1 MRSRSI
7 ELSCENLDESI
18 DQYTNELGY
27 QLDMIVPADSPTA
40 AVVSKD
46 GEAVRL
52 VLSSSFSWPKAE
64 EEPTEVGTQN
74 EWITG
79 RAGMEYRDLI
89 PGRLGGRMIASHIR
103 LTKGGEVPDYVHYH
117 KVKFQMIYC
126 LAGSIRVVYED
137 QGDPFWLNP
146 GDCVLQPPEIRHR
159 VLECTA
165 ESEVVE
171 IGMPAIHETWVE
183 HEIRLPTNELK
194 PDRVFNG
201 QRFVRHIAAEAAWT
215 PSEFDGIEMRD
226 SGISAETNDRA
237 DVRVL
242 RSRTDAVLP
251 AKSAKKR
258 EIDFYFVLTG
268 SVRMGSGNDEI
279 QEFTKTDAFVVPTNE
294 DFTVMMSEGSE
305 ILAVCT

>member
-1 MRSRSI
+1 
-7 ELSCENLDESI
+7 
-18 DQYTNELGY
+18 
-27 QLDMIVPADSPTA
+27 
-40 AVVSKD
+40 
-46 GEAVRL
+46 
-52 VLSSSFSWPKAE
+52 
-64 EEPTEVGTQN
+64 
-74 EWITG
+74 
-79 RAGMEYRDLI
+79 
-89 PGRLGGRMIASHIR
+89 
-103 LTKGGEVPDYVHYH
+103 
-117 KVKFQMIYC
+117 MIYC

-137 QGDPFWLNP
+137 QGEPFWLNP

-165 ESEVVE
+165 GSEIVE

-183 HEIRLPTNELK
+183 HEIKLPTSELK

-226 SGISAETNDRA
+226 IGISAATNDRA

-279 QEFTKTDAFVVPTNE
+279 QEFTKTDAFVAPTNE
-294 DFTVMMSEGSE
+294 DFT
-305 ILAVCT
+305 